1 MSFRGRGGGRG
12 GGDRGGGRGGRG
24 GGRGGRGGGRGF
36 GRGGRGGFQQRDF
49 GPPESVTGKL
59 LNRST
64 TYLIYFIPAHYPP
77 GILDSSVK
85 QLVECRILLFYKQL
99 LY

>member
-24 GGRGGRGGGRGF
+24 GRGGGR

-59 LNRST
+59 LNES
-64 TYLIYFIPAHYPP
+64 LSNL
-77 GILDSSVK
+77 LD
-85 QLVECRILLFYKQL
+85 LVHNSHA
-99 LY
+99 

>member
-24 GGRGGRGGGRGF
+24 GGRGFGRG

-59 LNRST
+59 PNRHESFT
-64 TYLIYFIPAHYPP
+64 L
-77 GILDSSVK
+77 
-85 QLVECRILLFYKQL
+85 
-99 LY
+99 